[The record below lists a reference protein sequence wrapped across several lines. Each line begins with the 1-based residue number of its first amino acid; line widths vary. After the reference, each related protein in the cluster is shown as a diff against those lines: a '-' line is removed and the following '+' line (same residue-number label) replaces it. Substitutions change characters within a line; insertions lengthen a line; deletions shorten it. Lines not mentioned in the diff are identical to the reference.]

1 MQPSQKSSRS
11 RARKRRAHKHLTP
24 VAVVDC
30 PRCNQHSACA
40 NCGYVRPGL
49 SLNIAKE
56 D

>member
-1 MQPSQKSSRS
+1 
-11 RARKRRAHKHLTP
+11 

-30 PRCNQHSACA
+30 PRCNQPKLPHSACA
-40 NCGYVRPGL
+40 NCGFVRVGL